1 MKISLPTESSFSNSL
16 NSSYLKTRLTQQHH
30 PPDAAQPAGPFP
42 HQDSPQASEA
52 CTVHLSQGSSDVL
65 DGDPQLLQGLK
76 QGVWAGLQDGIHS
89 LNQGLETRFS
99 PSVHEH
105 SLTVH

>member
-30 PPDAAQPAGPFP
+30 PLDSAQPSGPFP
-42 HQDSPQASEA
+42 HQESPQASEA
-52 CTVHLSQGSSDVL
+52 CTVHLSQGSGDVL
-65 DGDPQLLQGLK
+65 DGDPQSLQGLK
-76 QGVWAGLQDGIHS
+76 QGVWAGLQDGIHG

-99 PSVHEH
+99 PSAH